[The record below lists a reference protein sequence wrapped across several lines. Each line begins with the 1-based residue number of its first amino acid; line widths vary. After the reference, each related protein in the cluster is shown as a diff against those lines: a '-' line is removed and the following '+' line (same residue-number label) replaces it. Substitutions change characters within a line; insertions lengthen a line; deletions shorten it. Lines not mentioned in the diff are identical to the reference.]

1 MNRNAHSLLRQNE
14 LEQQLMRRS
23 APNDAVLPEP
33 RPPAA
38 RPPSDLDA
46 LFALTKRFCCVQI
59 GNCVIL
65 LVAVPASV
73 YCMVL
78 SIGILAGFLGSI
90 RFVEV
95 RCAAKSEREK
105 RDVFGRHW
113 LLLMHLW
120 LPYAAMT
127 RAHEAWRFTAPV
139 WAYGLG
145 TTVWIVFG
153 LYQRQLGLRPEI
165 RLWTGVVVSVSFLAH
180 VPYTDMGQPI
190 EGLLVAG
197 GIAFGELLGLT
208 LEAQRA
214 QVQVEVERET
224 QRVLNHTAKRLMC
237 NTAQAAQLVLSQLD
251 DLASD
256 DPSIRN
262 TARSETEEVLR
273 SCWAATVMGYNACRA
288 NLLQRRLHDSIR
300 EPFCV
305 DELLTAVCWPPA
317 KFVVQKPRTF
327 CRPAGDRVLV
337 ETVLFNAT
345 QNARLHGGDAPVQV
359 SAAFSCHEDDCD
371 LRLEVINV
379 AGRNHAQLRALRVQ
393 DLLSADVDFAALGMG
408 SAESTFLGLRDIML
422 AAKAMEPP
430 AAVELRVEEAS
441 VRFVMVCT
449 LKVASDEEPV
459 QRGAKRSRDLPDG
472 LCYVVLDDDKI
483 TRLLARKQIAKF
495 GPHPSSIVL
504 GGSRQEALSVPERVR
519 TLARE
524 VGEENVVV
532 ILDQNLSYPDG
543 DVLGT
548 DLAAALRRDAYG
560 GTIVIQSANAE
571 PSDCITYADAGA
583 DGTLAKGVLAAT
595 SAAELALI
603 FWGRLA
609 KGRKRRRA

>member
-1 MNRNAHSLLRQNE
+1 MNRNAHSLQRQNE
-14 LEQQLMRRS
+14 LEQQLMSRS

-33 RPPAA
+33 RPPPQKP
-38 RPPSDLDA
+38 RTDLDA

-59 GNCVIL
+59 GNCFIL
-65 LVAVPASV
+65 LIAVPASI
-73 YCMVL
+73 YCMIL
-78 SIGILAGFLGSI
+78 SMGILIGFLGSI
-90 RFVEV
+90 KFVEV

-127 RAHEAWRFTAPV
+127 RAHEAWRFSAPV

-145 TTVWIVFG
+145 STVWVIFG

-165 RLWTGVVVSVSFLAH
+165 RLWTGAVVSVSFLAH

-214 QVQVEVERET
+214 QVQVEVEREA

-256 DPSIRN
+256 DPVVRH
-262 TARSETEEVLR
+262 TARSESEEVLR

-288 NLLQRRLHDSIR
+288 NLLQRRLHHSIR
-300 EPFCV
+300 EPFGV

-317 KFVVQKPRTF
+317 KFIVQKPRTF

-393 DLLSADVDFAALGMG
+393 DLLAADVDFASLGMG
-408 SAESTFLGLRDIML
+408 TAESTFLGLRDITL

-430 AAVELRVEEAS
+430 ASVELRVEENC

-459 QRGAKRSRDLPDG
+459 QRGVKRSRDLPDG

-504 GGSRQEALSVPERVR
+504 GESRQEALSVPERVNQ
-519 TLARE
+519 LAHE
-524 VGEENVVV
+524 LGEENVVV
-532 ILDQNLSYPDG
+532 ILDQNLNYPDG

-548 DLAAALRRDAYG
+548 DLASTLRRNAYG

-609 KGRKRRRA
+609 KGRKRSRT